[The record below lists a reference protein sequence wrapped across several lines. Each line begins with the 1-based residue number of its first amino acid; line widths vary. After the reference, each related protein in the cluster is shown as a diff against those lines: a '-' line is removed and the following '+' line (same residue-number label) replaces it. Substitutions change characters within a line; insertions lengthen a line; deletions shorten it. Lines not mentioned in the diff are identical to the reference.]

1 MPKQPTGMI
10 TGKVVNKKV
19 FDTLVSRV
27 STMNSKMSETRGELG
42 SFIKD
47 AEETHGIHRG
57 AFKLAVKL
65 HNMEDLKMKDFLRGF
80 DLYREYLKLDT
91 RAAQDLLAND
101 GEEEGDDE
109 GEQDEAGAAD
119 EEWDASAPD
128 DDGGDEADGEYVD
141 EALVPGLVKV
151 GGEVVK
157 LGPKPR
163 AAKTAPD
170 GSTTDPEEMGRRLSG
185 AEPNALDD
193 LTSGRRH

>member
-1 MPKQPTGMI
+1 MAKQPKTMI
-10 TGKVVNKKV
+10 TGKVVNQKV
-19 FDTLVSRV
+19 FDTLISRAA
-27 STMNSKMSETRGELG
+27 SMNSKMAETRGELG

-57 AFKLAVKL
+57 AFKLALKL

-101 GEEEGDDE
+101 GEEDGDDDL
-109 GEQDEAGAAD
+109 EQDDAGASD

-128 DDGGDEADGEYVD
+128 DGDDEVDGDDAD
-141 EALVPGLVKV
+141 EALAPGLVKV

-163 AAKTAPD
+163 AAKTEPD